1 MANNITDFHGC
12 EEFLKKGE
20 VEGVLYLSKQ
30 SKRAMILKKMATVKE
45 ITVKNISIDEMDKM
59 CSGEHRGFL
68 LKVKKKKE
76 AVKKQQV
83 TFETFLETFDKETGM
98 VVILDGITDPHNY
111 GAILRSCDQF
121 SADLVIIP
129 SRRTASETPVVAR
142 VSAGAVSYVDVAVVT
157 NLNRAMKQ
165 LKNAGFWIYGADMGG
180 KSAEDIDFKGRI
192 AVVMGSEGS
201 GMHQKIKESCDGI
214 VSIPTTGNVD
224 SLNVSVA
231 AGILMYEVKRQQ
243 NN

>member
-12 EEFLKKGE
+12 EEVLKKGD
-20 VEGVLYLSKQ
+20 VDGVLYLSKQ
-30 SKRAMILKKMATVKE
+30 SKRAMILKKMAQVKE
-45 ITVKNISIDEMDKM
+45 ITVKNISIEEMDKM
-59 CSGEHRGFL
+59 TTENHRGFL
-68 LKVKKKKE
+68 LKVKDKKSRTKR
-76 AVKKQQV
+76 VQV
-83 TFETFLETFDKETGM
+83 TFESFLENFDKEQAL

-142 VSAGAVSYVDVAVVT
+142 VSAGAVNYVDVAVVT
-157 NLNRAMKQ
+157 NINRAINQIKA
-165 LKNAGFWIYGADMGG
+165 AGFWIYGADMGG
-180 KSAEDIDFKGRI
+180 SSCQNLDLKGRVAI
-192 AVVMGSEGS
+192 VMGSEGS
-201 GMHQKIKESCDGI
+201 GMHEKVKESCDGI
-214 VSIPTTGNVD
+214 ISIPTSGNVD

-243 NN
+243 V

>member
-1 MANNITDFHGC
+1 MANIITDFHGC
-12 EEFLKKGE
+12 EEVLKKGE
-20 VEGVLYLSKQ
+20 LEGVLFLSKQ

-59 CSGEHRGFL
+59 DSNHRGFV
-68 LKVKKKKE
+68 LKLKST
-76 AVKKQQV
+76 KQLHKREQV
-83 TFETFLETFDKETGM
+83 TFETFIEKFDKEQGL

-142 VSAGAVSYVDVAVVT
+142 VSAGAVNYVDVAVVT
-157 NLNRAMKQ
+157 NLNRAIKQ
-165 LKNAGFWIYGADMGG
+165 VKKAGFWIYGADMGG
-180 KSAEDIDFKGRI
+180 KSATDIDFKGRVAI
-192 AVVMGSEGS
+192 IMGSEGS
-201 GMHQKIKESCDGI
+201 GMHEKVKESCDGI

-243 NN
+243 LI

>member
-1 MANNITDFHGC
+1 MADYITGFHGC
-12 EEFLKKGE
+12 EELLKKGD
-20 VEGVLYLSKQ
+20 VDGVLYLSKQ
-30 SKRAMILKKMATVKE
+30 SKRAMILKKMAEVKE
-45 ITVKNISIDEMDKM
+45 ITIKNIAIEEMDKM
-59 CSGEHRGFL
+59 SDDHRGFI
-68 LKVKKKKE
+68 LKVKSKKKI
-76 AVKKQQV
+76 VKRLEV
-83 TFETFLETFDKETGM
+83 TFDSFVKNFDKEKGL

-142 VSAGAVSYVDVAVVT
+142 VSAGAVNYVDVAVVT
-157 NLNRAMKQ
+157 NLNRAINQIK
-165 LKNAGFWIYGADMGG
+165 KAGFWIYGADMGG
-180 KSAEDIDFKGRI
+180 TSAPELDLNGRVAI
-192 AVVMGSEGS
+192 IMGSEGS
-201 GMHQKIKESCDGI
+201 GMHQKVKESCDGI

-243 NN
+243 L